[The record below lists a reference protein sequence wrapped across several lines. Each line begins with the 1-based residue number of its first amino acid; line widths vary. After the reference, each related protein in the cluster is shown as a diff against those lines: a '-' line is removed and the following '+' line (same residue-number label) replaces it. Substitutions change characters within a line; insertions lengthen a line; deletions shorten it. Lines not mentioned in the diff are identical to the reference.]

1 MGSPPDTIGVIIVG
15 LISSFV
21 SIGLIALVIVVV
33 YIYRTSSSSGW
44 LDFLTRPG
52 EFDDEQAFLKEEA
65 EALERM
71 GEMQRTEYLRAKG
84 ECLKGRP
91 ERRGRC

>member
-1 MGSPPDTIGVIIVG
+1 MGSHQSDSIGVIIVG

-21 SIGLIALVIVVV
+21 SAGLFGLIVIFV
-33 YIYRTSSSSGW
+33 YLYRNSSSGGW
-44 LDFLTRPG
+44 LDYLTRPG

-71 GEMQRTEYLRAKG
+71 TEMQRTEYLRAKG
-84 ECLKGRP
+84 K
-91 ERRGRC
+91 

>member
-1 MGSPPDTIGVIIVG
+1 MGSTPDTAGVIIVG
-15 LISSFV
+15 LISSFI
-21 SIGLIALVIVVV
+21 SAFLIALVIGLV
-33 YIYRTSSSSGW
+33 YLYRNSNSTGW

-71 GEMQRTEYLRAKG
+71 SEMQRTEYLRAKG
-84 ECLKGRP
+84 ECGSTWKHGRAWY
-91 ERRGRC
+91 